1 MWYCSLSS
9 FLFLLIRLGATNNVT
24 KSLSDE
30 EVKEVKA
37 ILSER
42 HDPLAPEGG
51 DLVVVGENTYLIT
64 RAKMLIRNFLILR
77 VLITCDHGLGL
88 KPHPKK
94 KRIVDNLRMASS
106 MFYAMLKIY
115 QPQMQHIVVGWVVL
129 PSVFSVNI
137 G

>member
-1 MWYCSLSS
+1 M
-9 FLFLLIRLGATNNVT
+9 IRLGATNNVT

-77 VLITCDHGLGL
+77 VLITNSMLSPWDHGLGL
-88 KPHPKK
+88 KPLPKQ

-129 PSVFSVNI
+129 PYVFSVNI